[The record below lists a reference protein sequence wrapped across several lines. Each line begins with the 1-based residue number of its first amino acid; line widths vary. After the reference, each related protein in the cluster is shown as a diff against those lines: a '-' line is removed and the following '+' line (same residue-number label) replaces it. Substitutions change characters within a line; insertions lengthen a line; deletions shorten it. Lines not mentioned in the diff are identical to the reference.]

1 MINFPFSDHFLDYST
16 FQSNADEQKLVTKSI
31 FSEHLSKISEK
42 RVSVTPHHKGFV
54 HLKHLTPFVNQE
66 TLGWQGLQQATIICQ
81 MMQVNGEQSKAYKKK
96 GENKLI

>member
-42 RVSVTPHHKGFV
+42 RVSVMPHHKGFV

-66 TLGWQGLQQATIICQ
+66 TLG
-81 MMQVNGEQSKAYKKK
+81 
-96 GENKLI
+96 